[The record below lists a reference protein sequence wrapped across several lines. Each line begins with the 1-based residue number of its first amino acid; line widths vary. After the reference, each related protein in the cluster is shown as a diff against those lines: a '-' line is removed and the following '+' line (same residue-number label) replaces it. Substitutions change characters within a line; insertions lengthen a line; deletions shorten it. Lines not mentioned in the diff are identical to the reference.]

1 MVMNEPA
8 RRYIPLLI
16 LGESKVFMSYN
27 VVAVV
32 CDSVEVTDAFPA
44 LAKAF
49 CECFLR
55 YFLTIS
61 EPAD

>member
-1 MVMNEPA
+1 
-8 RRYIPLLI
+8 
-16 LGESKVFMSYN
+16 MSYN

-44 LAKAF
+44 LAEAF

-61 EPAD
+61 EPADWIFI

>member
-8 RRYIPLLI
+8 QRYVPLLI

-27 VVAVV
+27 VVTVL
-32 CDSVEVTDAFPA
+32 CDSMEVTDAFPA

-55 YFLTIS
+55 YSLTIS